1 MNKPIV
7 YVCLLAGLLGSMNQA
22 VRGDQDEEATIE
34 FHGPAV
40 RPGYPDPFSIAYI
53 LRKNTLSPDRRYGVI
68 FPKLLLALQK
78 PEKPDFVIDRQN
90 SAILGAVE
98 VNESTTPYY
107 EHQNYGGLT
116 VWWSPDS
123 AAALIGIDAKW
134 MPGAL
139 VVIEIK
145 DGAIERQTDL
155 SGQVEKL
162 FSPARAKHTRSH
174 ETEVSEYRVL
184 AVKWKLTEKSRQLQ
198 LKCQGQTNSRG
209 VDQNTWKGTFDA
221 ELDLEQQ
228 RFLEPEVIQTG
239 FTRAGKEDQ

>member
-1 MNKPIV
+1 MALIILNKPIA

-40 RPGYPDPFSIAYI
+40 RPGYPDPFAIAYI

-68 FPKLLLALQK
+68 FPKLLLALEG
-78 PEKPDFVIDRQN
+78 PDAPDFVVDRQN
-90 SAILGAVE
+90 STILGAVE
-98 VNESTTPYY
+98 VNESVKPYY
-107 EHQNYGGLT
+107 EHSPYGGLT

-134 MPGAL
+134 KPGAL

-162 FSPARAKHTRSH
+162 FSPAKAKHSRSH
-174 ETEVSEYRVL
+174 ETEVSEYRVS

-198 LKCQGQTNSRG
+198 IKCEGRLTHEGSIKTRG
-209 VDQNTWKGTFDA
+209 
-221 ELDLEQQ
+221 
-228 RFLEPEVIQTG
+228 REPLMRCGI
-239 FTRAGKEDQ
+239 